1 MASQLAVRQFRAAAG
16 LPPPEEE
23 EEGEEGAR
31 PFTDDAQY
39 DHGEALARI
48 DPLAPRANRAART
61 VKGGGAAAAKPAA
74 RGRRRLGRP
83 VTWEAAASDGRAELA
98 VVLNAVPHGSP
109 EERVGPAPLNRQIGS
124 PRSPWLLEQMGSPR
138 RGSASFSVIA

>member
-16 LPPPEEE
+16 LPPPE

-48 DPLAPRANRAART
+48 WTCDLGYDYVRINAEYRT
-61 VKGGGAAAAKPAA
+61 
-74 RGRRRLGRP
+74 
-83 VTWEAAASDGRAELA
+83 
-98 VVLNAVPHGSP
+98 
-109 EERVGPAPLNRQIGS
+109 
-124 PRSPWLLEQMGSPR
+124 
-138 RGSASFSVIA
+138 